1 MKKRL
6 LIIVLFIFIIV
17 FSAGCG
23 KASVEKSTLIKKGTI
38 EQITVH
44 SLPEYYNYCF
54 SAKSDIQA
62 VTDYLLNLTLSSDF
76 EENPN
81 DYAGMTWVITL
92 KYDDGSETVI
102 YHFGNRFIRSGESS
116 WYQMQYEE
124 ASQFDALMDE
134 LG

>member
-1 MKKRL
+1 M
-6 LIIVLFIFIIV
+6 
-17 FSAGCG
+17 
-23 KASVEKSTLIKKGTI
+23 
-38 EQITVH
+38 
-44 SLPEYYNYCF
+44 
-54 SAKSDIQA
+54 
-62 VTDYLLNLTLSSDF
+62 TLSSDF

-102 YHFGNRFIRSGESS
+102 YHFCNRFIRSDESS